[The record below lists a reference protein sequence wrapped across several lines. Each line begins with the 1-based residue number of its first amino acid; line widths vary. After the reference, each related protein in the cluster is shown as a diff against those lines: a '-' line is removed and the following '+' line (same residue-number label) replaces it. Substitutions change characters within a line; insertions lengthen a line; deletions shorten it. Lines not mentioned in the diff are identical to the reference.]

1 MYSSQ
6 GLHYLLT
13 FSFDSLLYWFIY
25 FPFRIR
31 WPHALCLDHTTTRDG
46 AKFNCIVL
54 AKVQALKYLLA
65 KKNAKPRLIRHDPE
79 LMECTRQKAILVENN
94 LQLG

>member
-1 MYSSQ
+1 MPCALITQLQEMEQSSTVLFLPKSKVNIESFILKAFANASKL
-6 GLHYLLT
+6 GDYL
-13 FSFDSLLYWFIY
+13 
-25 FPFRIR
+25 
-31 WPHALCLDHTTTRDG
+31 
-46 AKFNCIVL
+46 
-54 AKVQALKYLLA
+54 ALKYLLA